1 MLRNWFPFFG
11 LLIMGLGWP
20 ALPAQAQKVGLVLSG
35 GGAKGLAHVGV
46 LKVLEKNKIPIDYII
61 GTSMGSVVGAMY
73 AAGYSP
79 TEIEKIV
86 MDPDF
91 QYWVSGEQ
99 LQDKSFNYLN
109 ADASPAALRVG
120 VAIDSSLNTR
130 ISPNLI
136 NDVNLNFALAKFLAP
151 AAAAA
156 NYDFDN
162 LFIPFRCLAAEVFT
176 RKQVVQENGSLAD
189 AVRNS
194 MTVPL
199 VFRPIRNLDGR
210 YLFDGGIYNNF
221 PTDVMRSAFQP
232 DIIIGVNVGD
242 VAYKKYPFEKDDELL
257 LGSLVFLGADVAD
270 TLAVGPNGVFIQPDL
285 EGYGATDFDKVREL
299 IELGEKAA
307 QDKLT
312 QMLRRIPRR
321 VDTLALASRRRE
333 FQTLAPGP
341 VFKRITVQ
349 GLRQKQNTYVSRFF
363 RREGRSYSIDEI
375 EEGYYRLAAD
385 DFFRNIY
392 PRIRYDKDQQ
402 GYVFN
407 IDARQNNNLSAEAG
421 FVLATR
427 AVDNIYVGLEYR
439 WLTKY
444 LYSAAANA
452 NLGRFY
458 NAVQGRFRVSIPE
471 KLPFFVEPSVT
482 YNNWSYQQTGGLLG
496 RDIQN
501 TLIEQS
507 DLALGVQIGISPRYR
522 SRVSF
527 EAGYFGNQDNYANTR
542 DVSSSDVLDRTS
554 FRGLT
559 SALRYSRNSL
569 NRKQYPTAG
578 RRALVSIRG
587 VQGTEI
593 YSPGSTSVF
602 ANEYHNHHQWLQFS
616 ATTEQYFMLPSKKQ
630 VWGYFGEVV
639 VSGQTRFA
647 NYRSSMTTAPVFS
660 PLVDSRT
667 LFLDNYRSP
676 RYAAAG
682 LRFSQSLLASKLE
695 WRSEAFAHLV
705 YKPLRDSEG
714 QRAIMNAGFDR
725 PRLTAST
732 GFVYQTPLGPLALH
746 GIYYDDSAKRFGVFG
761 HIGYLLFHGR
771 SLD

>member
-1 MLRNWFPFFG
+1 MRRICYLFG
-11 LLIMGLGWP
+11 LLLGL
-20 ALPAQAQKVGLVLSG
+20 LSLSITPAQAQKVGLVLSG

-79 TEIEKIV
+79 TEIEEIV
-86 MDPDF
+86 LNPDF

-130 ISPNLI
+130 ISPNLV

-156 NYDFDN
+156 RYDFDN
-162 LFIPFRCLAAEVFT
+162 LFVPFRCLAAEVFT
-176 RKQVVQENGSLAD
+176 RKQVVQESGSLAD

-199 VFRPIRNLDGR
+199 VFRPIRNPDGR

-221 PTDVMRSAFQP
+221 PTDVMRAEFKP
-232 DIIIGVNVGD
+232 DVIIGVNVGD

-257 LGSLVFLGADVAD
+257 LGSIVFLGADVAD
-270 TLAVGPNGVFIQPDL
+270 TLAVGPNGVFIQPNL
-285 EGYGATDFDKVREL
+285 EGYGGTDFDKVREL
-299 IELGEKAA
+299 IELGEKAT
-307 QDKLT
+307 QDKL
-312 QMLRRIPRR
+312 QQLLSRIPRR
-321 VDTLALASRRRE
+321 ADTVALASRRTT
-333 FQTLAPGP
+333 FQNSAPGP
-341 VFKRITVQ
+341 VFKQVTVQ
-349 GLRQKQNTYVSRFF
+349 GLAEKQNTYVRRFF

-392 PRIRYDKDQQ
+392 PRIRYDAAQQ
-402 GYVFN
+402 GYTFS

-439 WLTKY
+439 FLTKY
-444 LYSAAANA
+444 LYSAAVNA

-471 KLPFFVEPSVT
+471 KLPFFVEPSLT
-482 YNNWSYQQTGGLLG
+482 YNNWNYQQAGGLLG
-496 RDIQN
+496 RDIGS

-507 DLALGVQIGISPRYR
+507 DLAVGVQAGISPRYR
-522 SRVSF
+522 SRVSV
-527 EAGYFGNQDNYANTR
+527 EAGYFGNKDNYANTR
-542 DVSSSDVLDRTS
+542 EVSSSDVLDRTS

-559 SALRYSRNSL
+559 AALRYSRNSL

-578 RRALVSIRG
+578 RRALASIRG
-587 VQGTEI
+587 VRGTEV
-593 YSPGSTSVF
+593 YAPGSTSVF
-602 ANEYHNHHQWLQFS
+602 EGEYRDAHQWLQIS
-616 ATTEQYFMLPSKKQ
+616 ATTEQYFILPSKKQ
-630 VWGYFGEVV
+630 VWGYFGEIML
-639 VSGQTRFA
+639 SGQARFA
-647 NYRSSMTTAPVFS
+647 NYRSSLTTAPIFS

-695 WRSEAFAHLV
+695 WRTEVFSHLV
-705 YKPLRDSEG
+705 YKPLRDTEG
-714 QRAIMNAGFDR
+714 QRAQLVSGFDR

-732 GFVYQTPLGPLALH
+732 GFVYQTPVGPLALH

>member
-1 MLRNWFPFFG
+1 MRCNWFLFLG
-11 LLIMGLGWP
+11 LLLSTLGWP
-20 ALPAQAQKVGLVLSG
+20 VSQAQAQKVGLVLSG

-46 LKVLEKNKIPIDYII
+46 LKVLEKNNIPIDYII

-79 TEIEKIV
+79 AEIEEIV
-86 MDPDF
+86 TQPDF

-151 AAAAA
+151 AAAVAK
-156 NYDFDN
+156 YDFNN

-176 RKQVVQENGSLAD
+176 RQQVVQAKGSLAD

-199 VFRPIRNLDGR
+199 VFRPIRNPDGR

-221 PTDVMRSAFQP
+221 PTDVMRAEFKP
-232 DIIIGVNVGD
+232 DVIIGVNVGD

-257 LGSLVFLGADVAD
+257 LGSIVFLGADVAD
-270 TLAVGPNGVFIQPDL
+270 TLAVGPNGVFIQPNL
-285 EGYGATDFDKVREL
+285 EGYGGTDFDKVREL
-299 IELGEKAA
+299 IELGENAT
-307 QDKLT
+307 QDKLK
-312 QMLRRIPRR
+312 QLLSRIPRR
-321 VDTLALASRRRE
+321 VDTLALASRRTE
-333 FQTLAPGP
+333 FQNSAPSP
-341 VFKRITVQ
+341 VFKQITVQ
-349 GLRQKQNTYVSRFF
+349 GLAEKQDTYVRRFF

-392 PRIRYDKDQQ
+392 PRIRYEPTQKA
-402 GYVFN
+402 YTFSL
-407 IDARQNNNLSAEAG
+407 DARQNNNLSAEAG

-427 AVDNIYVGLEYR
+427 AVDNIYAGLEYR
-439 WLTKY
+439 FLTKY
-444 LYSAAANA
+444 LYSASVNA

-458 NAVQGRFRVSIPE
+458 NAAQGRFRVSIPE
-471 KLPFFVEPSVT
+471 KLPFFVEPSLT
-482 YNNWSYQQTGGLLG
+482 YNNWNYQQTSGLLG
-496 RDIQN
+496 RDIEN

-507 DLALGVQIGISPRYR
+507 DLAAVVQAGISPRYR
-522 SRVSF
+522 SRVSL
-527 EAGYFGNQDNYANTR
+527 EAGYFRNQDNYTNTR
-542 DVSSSDVLDRTS
+542 EVSSNDTLDRTN

-559 SALRYSRNSL
+559 AALRYSRNSL

-587 VQGTEI
+587 VRGTEI
-593 YSPGSTSVF
+593 YAPGSTSAF
-602 ANEYHNHHQWLQFS
+602 TGEYRDDHQWLQFS
-616 ATTEQYFMLPSKKQ
+616 ATAEQYFMLPSKTR
-630 VWGYFGEVV
+630 VWGYFGELMI
-639 VSGQTRFA
+639 SGQGRFA
-647 NYRSSMTTAPVFS
+647 NYRSSVTTSPVFS

-695 WRSEAFAHLV
+695 WRSEAFAHV
-705 YKPLRDSEG
+705 IFNPLRDTES
-714 QRAIMNAGFDR
+714 QRARLLSGFDR
-725 PRLTAST
+725 PRFTAST
-732 GFVYQTPLGPLALH
+732 GFVYQTPVGPLALH
-746 GIYYDDSAKRFGVFG
+746 GIYYDDSAKRFGIFG

>member
-1 MLRNWFPFFG
+1 
-11 LLIMGLGWP
+11 
-20 ALPAQAQKVGLVLSG
+20 
-35 GGAKGLAHVGV
+35 
-46 LKVLEKNKIPIDYII
+46 
-61 GTSMGSVVGAMY
+61 
-73 AAGYSP
+73 
-79 TEIEKIV
+79 
-86 MDPDF
+86 
-91 QYWVSGEQ
+91 
-99 LQDKSFNYLN
+99 
-109 ADASPAALRVG
+109 
-120 VAIDSSLNTR
+120 
-130 ISPNLI
+130 
-136 NDVNLNFALAKFLAP
+136 
-151 AAAAA
+151 
-156 NYDFDN
+156 
-162 LFIPFRCLAAEVFT
+162 
-176 RKQVVQENGSLAD
+176 
-189 AVRNS
+189 
-194 MTVPL
+194 
-199 VFRPIRNLDGR
+199 
-210 YLFDGGIYNNF
+210 
-221 PTDVMRSAFQP
+221 
-232 DIIIGVNVGD
+232 
-242 VAYKKYPFEKDDELL
+242 
-257 LGSLVFLGADVAD
+257 
-270 TLAVGPNGVFIQPDL
+270 
-285 EGYGATDFDKVREL
+285 VREL

-307 QDKLT
+307 QDKLP
-312 QMLRRIPRR
+312 QLLRRIPRR
-321 VDTLALASRRRE
+321 VDTLALASRRDE
-333 FQTLAPGP
+333 FQNSVPAP
-341 VFKRITVQ
+341 VFKQVTVQ
-349 GLRQKQNTYVSRFF
+349 GLAQRQNIYVSRFF
-363 RREGRSYSIDEI
+363 RREGRNYSVDEI

-392 PRIRYDKDQQ
+392 PRIRYDKEQK
-402 GYVFN
+402 GYVFS

-439 WLTKY
+439 FLTKY
-444 LYSAAANA
+444 LYSAAVNA

-507 DLALGVQIGISPRYR
+507 DLALGVQVGISPRYR
-522 SRVSF
+522 SRVSI
-527 EAGYFGNQDNYANTR
+527 EAGYFGNQDNYANTSEI
-542 DVSSSDVLDRTS
+542 SSSDVLDRTS

-559 SALRYSRNSL
+559 AALRYSRNSL

-587 VQGTEI
+587 VRGTEV
-593 YSPGSTSVF
+593 YAPGSTSVF
-602 ANEYHNHHQWLQFS
+602 EGEYRDPHQWLQLS

-639 VSGQTRFA
+639 ISGQARFA
-647 NYRSSMTTAPVFS
+647 NYRSSVTTAPVFS

-705 YKPLRDSEG
+705 YRPLRDTEG
-714 QRAIMNAGFDR
+714 QRAELGSGFDR

-732 GFVYQTPLGPLALH
+732 GFVYQTPIGPLALH
-746 GIYYDDSAKRFGVFG
+746 GIYYDDAAKRFGVFG